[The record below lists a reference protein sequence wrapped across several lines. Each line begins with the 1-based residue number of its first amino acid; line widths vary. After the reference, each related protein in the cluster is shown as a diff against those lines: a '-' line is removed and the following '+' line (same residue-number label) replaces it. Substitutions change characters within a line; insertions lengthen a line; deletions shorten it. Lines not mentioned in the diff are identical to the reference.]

1 MLVGSAMKID
11 LDFTKNLL
19 LRITAGESAG
29 LTGPAN
35 GTKEVER
42 AYLSAL
48 QRSGLIGTMSD
59 VPGGDRPRLT
69 VPGYWFLTLA
79 LDEDLWPRVKADAAG
94 AGLDDLPDIVA
105 HALDI
110 DGEELITAAE

>member
-1 MLVGSAMKID
+1 MKID

-19 LRITAGESAG
+19 LRITAGESPG
-29 LTGPAN
+29 LTGSTS
-35 GTKEVER
+35 GTREVER

-48 QRSGLIGTMSD
+48 QRSGLIAALPEL
-59 VPGGDRPRLT
+59 PGGERRRLT

-94 AGLDDLPDIVA
+94 AELDDLPDIVA

-110 DGEELITAAE
+110 DGEDMAATAD